1 MSKRIYIALPR
12 DYTHENSCA
21 DGDTRIAFLYLEVLG
36 YELVKPDY
44 SDANGLDTT
53 HILLQCDGVLIM
65 PGWDTDPISAHAVTV
80 AKQLG
85 RPVGTYD
92 QWATLL
98 EAGGQ

>member
-12 DYTHENSCA
+12 DCARETSCA
-21 DGDTRIAFLYLEVLG
+21 DSDARIAFLYLEVLG

-53 HILLQCDGVLIM
+53 RILLQCDGVLLM

-80 AKQLG
+80 AQQLG
-85 RPVGTYD
+85 RPVGTYNH
-92 QWATLL
+92 WATQAAA
-98 EAGGQ
+98 EGQ

>member
-12 DYTHENSCA
+12 DYARENSCA
-21 DGDTRIAFLYLEVLG
+21 DGDARIAFLYLEVLG
-36 YELVKPDY
+36 YELVKPAD

-53 HILLQCDGVLIM
+53 RMLLQCGGVLLM

-80 AKQLG
+80 AKRLG